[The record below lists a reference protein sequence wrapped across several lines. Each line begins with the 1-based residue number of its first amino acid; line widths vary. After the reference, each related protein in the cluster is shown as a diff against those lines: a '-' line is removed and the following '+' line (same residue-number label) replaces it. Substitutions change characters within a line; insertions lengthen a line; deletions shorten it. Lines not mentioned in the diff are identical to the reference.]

1 MRRGVSGFGF
11 VILIL
16 ACATVVY
23 LALRSFEEMQR
34 ASREAREPVFA
45 GETVLQDEG
54 GTDRGA
60 PAPPPLRPS
69 LSEAREKTR
78 AHSQRVST
86 ALDEAD

>member
-23 LALRSFEEMQR
+23 LALKSFEGVQR
-34 ASREAREPVFA
+34 ASREAREPAFA
-45 GETVLQDEG
+45 GETVLQDDG

-60 PAPPPLRPS
+60 PPPPPLRPS
-69 LSEAREKTR
+69 VSEAREKTR
-78 AHSQRVST
+78 AHSEQVST
-86 ALDEAD
+86 ALGAAD